1 MRAEA
6 GVRDPR
12 EAVDPF
18 IEALLELRARARAAQ
33 DWSAADL
40 IRERLTDAGVEVHD
54 GDAGSTWERDR
65 GRDS

>member
-1 MRAEA
+1 MRLAGAAEA

-33 DWSAADL
+33 DWSAADF

-54 GDAGSTWERDR
+54 SDAGSTWDLRA
-65 GRDS
+65 